1 MSFQFKLSLSYH
13 EKATKMHAATIAEE
27 HDKVATIYSDLG
39 EAHGKIRNQDQAKEY
54 HEKALIIWRKIYA
67 EENPDVASTITTWE
81 MFTVALYSTRKHKTE
96 YHAYEKVLIILR
108 MIHGEDYPDIA
119 TSYDNLGVVCCSLAQ
134 YKEGNEHH
142 KKLDTDNPDKDLECS
157 LALYKQAQECHE
169 NAPIVIG
176 VRAGGARG
184 TAASPV
190 SEISEI
196 FRAKR
201 S

>member
-1 MSFQFKLSLSYH
+1 MSFQYKLSLSYR
-13 EKATKMHAATIAEE
+13 EKAIKIYAAAIAEE
-27 HDKVATIYSDLG
+27 HDKVAQFI
-39 EAHGKIRNQDQAKEY
+39 
-54 HEKALIIWRKIYA
+54 
-67 EENPDVASTITTWE
+67 VTITTWE

-119 TSYDNLGVVCCSLAQ
+119 TSYDNLGVVYCSLAQ

-142 KKLDTDNPDKDLECS
+142 KKLDTDNPDKDLQCS
-157 LALYKQAQECHE
+157 LALYKQAQEYHE

-201 S
+201 